1 LKRPETRVIA
11 FEVNFRIGIQAHRSF
26 PKLAHD
32 RFIDVSEKNRAQSH
46 FLVGRNAK
54 FGRTTTRLKRATMM
68 IFKRTKK
75 NEIGIR
81 TFFGPLAFA

>member
-1 LKRPETRVIA
+1 MQNL
-11 FEVNFRIGIQAHRSF
+11 
-26 PKLAHD
+26 
-32 RFIDVSEKNRAQSH
+32 
-46 FLVGRNAK
+46 

-75 NEIGIR
+75 KNEIGIR

>member
-1 LKRPETRVIA
+1 LKRSKKRVIA
-11 FEVNFRIGIQAHRSF
+11 FEVNFRIGIHAHRSF

-68 IFKRTKK
+68 IF
-75 NEIGIR
+75 
-81 TFFGPLAFA
+81 